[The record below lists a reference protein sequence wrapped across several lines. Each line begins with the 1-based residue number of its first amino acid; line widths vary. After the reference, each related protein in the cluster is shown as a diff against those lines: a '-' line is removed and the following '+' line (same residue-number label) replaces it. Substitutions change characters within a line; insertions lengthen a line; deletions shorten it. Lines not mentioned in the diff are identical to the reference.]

1 VNEYLTHIRSFTH
14 NARLFLLVMGV
25 LAFGTAPSTLFL
37 NIYFQSL
44 GADRAFIG
52 LATTVIQIGGAL
64 TILPAAF
71 LLDKIGRRLAVII
84 GGYGST
90 LAWLLA
96 VIIPDQQA
104 ILLLLM
110 VNGAGTGLFGLAVV
124 PLLAESSTA
133 RERTTLFS
141 VYEGITTLMLFVGSV
156 ISGFLP
162 MWIAPFFG
170 IGPESPQ
177 AYRIVLLISAAIR
190 MLGLLPLV
198 FLQEHPMEMVA
209 PANENTRA
217 TESTP
222 PRPARTPI
230 AAYFNPRNLLR
241 LRTPMLLY
249 GIPVFLVYAA
259 GSLIF
264 PFLPLFLKERFT
276 ASDGAIGTVLG
287 LINLSIGVGSLLAP
301 VAVTRLGRAPVVVFG
316 ALASALALGVI
327 GFTAAFL
334 IAAIAIVA
342 RAGVFNMILPLYRAH
357 VIDHAPKEEYT
368 IVALLLALSANIG
381 PAITP
386 SISGFMQREVGFG
399 PVFILAM
406 SGYALAALC
415 YAVIFKMKD
424 RLEKK

>member
-1 VNEYLTHIRSFTH
+1 MNEYLTHIRSFTH
-14 NARLFLLVMGV
+14 NARLFLLVMGI

-37 NIYFQSL
+37 NIYFQAL

-52 LATTVIQIGGAL
+52 LATTVIQLGGAL

-141 VYEGITTLMLFVGSV
+141 VYEGLTTLMLFVGSV

-177 AYRIVLLISAAIR
+177 AYRMVLLISAAIR
-190 MLGLLPLV
+190 MVGLLPLV
-198 FLQEHPMEMVA
+198 LLQEHPMEIDPAATPSSSDVA
-209 PANENTRA
+209 V
-217 TESTP
+217 ESTQP
-222 PRPARTPI
+222 KPARPRI
-230 AAYFNPRNLLR
+230 ASYFNPRNLLR

-264 PFLPLFLKERFT
+264 PFLPLFLKERFA
-276 ASDGAIGTVLG
+276 ASDGAIGTVQG

-334 IAAIAIVA
+334 IATIAIVA
-342 RAGVFNMILPLYRAH
+342 RAGIFNMILPLYRAH

-386 SISGFMQREVGFG
+386 SISGLMQREVGFG

-415 YAVIFKMKD
+415 YAIIFKFKGK
-424 RLEKK
+424 RS